1 MRINSAWILGSTST
15 VAKATINNLAELGCK
30 RFHLISRNEELNKR
44 FGEIIFKKYGCLI
57 TYEVVD
63 LEEIDNKEKKIK
75 QNYDLYFVCAG
86 TLGNPLLARKDLNEA
101 MNIINVNFCGILPW
115 LTEIINEERINY
127 SGCLWIM
134 SSVAAD
140 IGRPSNYH
148 YGASK
153 AALTKFCEG
162 LMLRCNDK
170 PFNIRII
177 KAGFISS
184 PMTKGKAPDL
194 LCISPDRFAK
204 SLLRQSNRRGI
215 EYKPWIWSF
224 IMKFI
229 RLLPKKLLSKM

>member
-1 MRINSAWILGSTST
+1 MSIKSAWILGSTSA

-30 RFHLISRNEELNKR
+30 RFHLISRNRESNKS
-44 FGEIIFKKYGCLI
+44 FGEMLSQKYGCVI
-57 TYEVVD
+57 TYEFVD
-63 LEEIDNKEKKIK
+63 LEKIDNKERKINK
-75 QNYDLYFVCAG
+75 IYDLYFICAG
-86 TLGNPLLARKDLNEA
+86 TLGKPLLARKNFNEA

-115 LTEIINEERINY
+115 LSEIVNEKRINHPG
-127 SGCLWIM
+127 SLWVM

-177 KAGFISS
+177 KAGYISS
-184 PMTKGKAPDL
+184 PMTRGKAPKI
-194 LCISPDRFAK
+194 LCISPDSFAK
-204 SLLRQSNRRGI
+204 SLLNQKNKRGI
-215 EYKPWIWSF
+215 EYKPFIWSF
-224 IMKFI
+224 IMKI
-229 RLLPKKLLSKM
+229 IKLLPKKILSKL